1 MMMVDNISKDIL
13 DRAHLLILVEQ
24 VESAWKV
31 RQMGQLEEVKQEPV
45 QQIQTQD
52 FLNLTLVHN
61 FLILLH

>member
-1 MMMVDNISKDIL
+1 MMMVDNISKDIP